1 MKKMIE
7 DFKSFILRGNVMDM
21 AVGIIIGVAFGAI
34 VTSLVN
40 DVVMPPIGF
49 LLGNIDFSSLYLN
62 MSGTE
67 YASLSEARAAGAPVI
82 AYGAFI
88 NTIIN
93 FLIIAL
99 VVFLMIRVV
108 NNLVKMG
115 KKQEEK
121 APAEPTTKECPF
133 CFSSI
138 AIKATR
144 CSHCTSQ
151 LDIK

>member
-1 MKKMIE
+1 MKKTLSE
-7 DFKSFILRGNVMDM
+7 FKNFILRGNVMDM
-21 AVGIIIGVAFGAI
+21 AVGIIIGIAFGAI

-40 DVVMPPIGF
+40 DVIMPPIGF
-49 LLGNIDFSSLYLN
+49 LLGNIDFSSLYIN

-99 VVFLMIRVV
+99 VVFLMIRFV
-108 NNLVKMG
+108 NNLVKRG
-115 KKQEEK
+115 QK
-121 APAEPTTKECPF
+121 AEAKTRECPF

-138 AIKATR
+138 SLKATR

>member
-7 DFKSFILRGNVMDM
+7 DFKTFILRGNVIDM

-40 DVVMPPIGF
+40 DIVMPPIGF
-49 LLGNIDFSSLYLN
+49 LLGNIDFSNLFLN
-62 MSGTE
+62 MSGTD

-108 NNLVKMG
+108 NNLVKIG
-115 KKQEEK
+115 KKN
-121 APAEPTTKECPF
+121 EPTAAPVTKECPF

-151 LDIK
+151 LDLK